1 MDHDYMEPPQW
12 AGENFVVLVNIAS
25 NNGNEQTFAISDFLP
40 DVRETW
46 GRLVRL
52 AFSSGHTGGG

>member
-12 AGENFVVLVNIAS
+12 AGENLVVLVNIVLD
-25 NNGNEQTFAISDFLP
+25 NGNEQTVVISDFLP
-40 DVRETW
+40 NVRKTW

>member
-1 MDHDYMEPPQW
+1 MEPPQW
-12 AGENFVVLVNIAS
+12 AGENLVVLVNIVL
-25 NNGNEQTFAISDFLP
+25 NNGIEQTVVISDFLP

>member
-1 MDHDYMEPPQW
+1 MDHDYMEPPQR
-12 AGENFVVLVNIAS
+12 AGENLVVLVDIAS
-25 NNGNEQTFAISDFLP
+25 NNGNEQTFAFSDFLS